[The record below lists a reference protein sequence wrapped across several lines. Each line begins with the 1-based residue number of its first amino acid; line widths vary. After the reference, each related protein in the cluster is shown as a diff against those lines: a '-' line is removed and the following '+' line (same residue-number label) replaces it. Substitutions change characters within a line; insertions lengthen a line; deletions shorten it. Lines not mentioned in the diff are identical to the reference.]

1 MDKNR
6 LIASFPDSGML
17 RYFVI
22 HVNHRRIRLGFKILI
37 NETCLGITFHKPQ
50 IYVCIREGNVS
61 KDTKQRFSGIR
72 VLSKMGEQLFSIH
85 YQGFGFPKHVCVSE
99 DGKKIFYTGR
109 EGEHA
114 VVNCVTKDGH
124 GIFRYSDDMLQFS
137 AAMALDP
144 NGNVAIGD
152 ILNGLLCVINSDG
165 AKRKYLSDSED
176 DTKISSIAFNADS
189 GPSLPI

>member
-1 MDKNR
+1 M
-6 LIASFPDSGML
+6 
-17 RYFVI
+17 
-22 HVNHRRIRLGFKILI
+22 
-37 NETCLGITFHKPQ
+37 
-50 IYVCIREGNVS
+50 CIREGNVS
-61 KDTKQRFSGIR
+61 KDKKQRFNGII

-85 YQGFGFPKHVCVSE
+85 YQGFGFPKHFCDGE

-109 EGEHA
+109 ESENA

-124 GIFRYSDDMLQFS
+124 GVFRYSDDMLQFS
-137 AAMALDP
+137 AGIALDQ

-189 GPSLPI
+189 GLLVVAKFTYLKVCCLVKTNSSDEVKMEASYDQTEALDEHKCCVLI